1 MTSADNGLFHKADSL
16 FAEGHFFRSTI
27 EYERILFEHEAPGIQ
42 REALIKKAVAL
53 KYQER
58 YTEAIRELN
67 RIAIRSPKD
76 TLLAAR
82 TYHLAVC
89 HCLNGNYQEALATID
104 MYEYALDGHPLLY
117 DILIIKTL
125 SNNHLFK
132 FEDAETSLRQI
143 TELQV
148 DESNG
153 INSILKEI
161 YDRGKTPRYRNP
173 ERAHDFSIVI
183 PGSGHLYAGAFGEG
197 AVNFLLNASALS
209 FGVWQVYTGYYFT
222 GYVVGV
228 TFLERFHSGGK
239 KRASVLAELKN
250 IENTNKLN
258 MRILDAI
265 KEN

>member
-1 MTSADNGLFHKADSL
+1 MTKAGNGLFQKADSL
-16 FAEGHFFRSTI
+16 FAAGLFFQSTI
-27 EYERILFEHEAPGIQ
+27 EYERILFEYEAPGVQ
-42 REALIKKAVAL
+42 REALIKKAMAL
-53 KYQER
+53 KNQER

-67 RIAIRSPKD
+67 RIAIRSAND
-76 TLLAAR
+76 TLLATR

-89 HCLNGNYQEALATID
+89 HYLNGNYQETLAIID

-132 FEDAETSLRQI
+132 FEDAEISLRQI
-143 TELQV
+143 TEQQAH
-148 DESNG
+148 ESNTL
-153 INSILKEI
+153 NNILADI
-161 YDRGKTPRYRNP
+161 YERGKTPRYRNP

-197 AVNFLLNASALS
+197 AINFLLNASALS

-228 TFLERFHSGGK
+228 TFLERFHTGGK
-239 KRASVLAELKN
+239 KRSSVLAEIKN

-258 MRILDAI
+258 MKILNAI